1 VSQKSPPR
9 GRRGREVVAR
19 DAPRPDQRSPG
30 AVQRDLLDRELGP
43 LLASKAVPHMAT
55 LNEAGMA
62 GTIALGEPAGITPS
76 GLASAAAKSV
86 ADPFAQRRDE
96 ARSRLL
102 ASAPRPSAAEAILY
116 DVASRELAIY
126 VELSEAQE
134 KLARE
139 LHDAVS
145 RDVRGALALSKVLR
159 EVTQIAGAI
168 GRRVEHVLT
177 TATSLRAQ
185 RRFLELQGGQDE
197 T

>member
-1 VSQKSPPR
+1 
-9 GRRGREVVAR
+9 
-19 DAPRPDQRSPG
+19 
-30 AVQRDLLDRELGP
+30 
-43 LLASKAVPHMAT
+43 MAT